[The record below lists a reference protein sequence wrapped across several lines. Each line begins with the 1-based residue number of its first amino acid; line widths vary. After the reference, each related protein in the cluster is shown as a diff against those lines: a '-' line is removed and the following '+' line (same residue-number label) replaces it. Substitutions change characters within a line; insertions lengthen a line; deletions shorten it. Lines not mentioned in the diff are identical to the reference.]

1 MDDLGFFE
9 LFVGAWLFAG
19 FVAVGA
25 TVLERAPRPQVGPR
39 SWSSSSRAR
48 ARARSSASRLL
59 LEASERSLPAALV
72 QAETAMQLYYEG
84 RMAEACRV
92 VDDIAVF
99 EDPTGV
105 LALHVVNMLVCVDV
119 AAGRYE
125 RALARRGP
133 WSLAQD
139 DAILCVNEAEA
150 LANLGRWEES
160 LAHVR
165 RALDAEDALARTGA
179 ALHGAWVLGAR
190 GRAEE
195 ARAWFALAREADLPL
210 DFRSEYHFAEAF
222 LCLAEGDPASA
233 RRAVLRGDAIAKRAS
248 SRRNALFL
256 LGRIDAREGRFE
268 EALARFEAGARHV
281 FRGQGGDGLL
291 AWGDTLA
298 SLGRAERAAEA
309 WRLVIKRDPES
320 YAAALA
326 RERLG

>member
-1 MDDLGFFE
+1 MDDFGFFE

-19 FVAVGA
+19 LVAVGS
-25 TVLERAPRPQVGPR
+25 TVLERVPKPHVGAR
-39 SWSSSSRAR
+39 LWSYASRAR
-48 ARARSSASRLL
+48 ARGWFSASKLL
-59 LEASERSLPAALV
+59 LAASGRSLPAGLV
-72 QAETAMQLYYEG
+72 QAEAAMQLYYEG
-84 RMAEACRV
+84 RLDEACRV
-92 VDDIAVF
+92 ADDIAVF
-99 EDPTGV
+99 EDPSGV

-125 RALARRGP
+125 RALSRRGP

-139 DAILCVNEAEA
+139 DAILRINEAEA

-160 LAHVR
+160 LAHAR
-165 RALDAEDALARTGA
+165 RALVAEDALARTGA

-190 GRAEE
+190 ERAEE
-195 ARAWFALAREADLPL
+195 ARALFALAREADLPV

-222 LCLAEGDPASA
+222 LRLAEGDAAGA
-233 RRAVLRGDAIAKRAS
+233 RRAILRGDAIAIRAS

-256 LGRIDAREGRFE
+256 LGRVAAREGHFEEAIARFE
-268 EALARFEAGARHV
+268 EGARHV

-298 SLGRAERAAEA
+298 SRGRAARAADA
-309 WRLVIKRDPES
+309 WRLVIERDPES
-320 YAAALA
+320 YAASLA